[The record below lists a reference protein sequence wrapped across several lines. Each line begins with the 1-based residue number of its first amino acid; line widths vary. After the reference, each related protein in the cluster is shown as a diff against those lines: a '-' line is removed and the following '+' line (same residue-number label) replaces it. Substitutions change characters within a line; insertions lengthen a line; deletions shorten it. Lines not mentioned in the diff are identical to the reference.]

1 MKELLKELIESN
13 ITVEELILDVCNKKF
28 NYISLSQEQKKEVQQ
43 EYDNY
48 YHKLLEELQSFVNT
62 L

>member
-1 MKELLKELIESN
+1 MKL
-13 ITVEELILDVCNKKF
+13 T
-28 NYISLSQEQKKEVQQ
+28 QEQKKEIQQ

-48 YHKLLEELQSFVNT
+48 YHKLLEELQSFVNS